1 MPKSKKDGVV
11 EEGPS
16 VPSQT
21 TLRLGTLTAV
31 QKRWLKKGL
40 EQPGGKLPLFD
51 ENGREIPAR
60 TIKACI
66 DAGWAEPWFSNP
78 IKPNWLVCRL
88 TPAAFEVLNSS
99 RIRKKS

>member
-1 MPKSKKDGVV
+1 MPKSKKASVA
-11 EEGPS
+11 EEGASASP
-16 VPSQT
+16 PGA
-21 TLRLGTLTAV
+21 LKLGSLTAV

-60 TIKACI
+60 TIRACI

-88 TPAAFEVLNSS
+88 TPEAIEVLNSS

>member
-1 MPKSKKDGVV
+1 MPKSKKEGVG
-11 EEGPS
+11 EEAAS
-16 VPSQT
+16 ASSQT
-21 TLRLGTLTAV
+21 ALRLGTLTAA

-51 ENGREIPAR
+51 ENGREVPAR
-60 TIKACI
+60 TIRACI

>member
-1 MPKSKKDGVV
+1 MPKSKKEGVPQ
-11 EEGPS
+11 EAASASSPGA
-16 VPSQT
+16 
-21 TLRLGTLTAV
+21 LKLGSLTAV

-60 TIKACI
+60 TIRACI

-78 IKPNWLVCRL
+78 IKPSWLVCRL
-88 TPAAFEVLNSS
+88 TPDAIEVLNSS

>member
-1 MPKSKKDGVV
+1 MPKSKKEGET
-11 EEGPS
+11 EERASASSPGA
-16 VPSQT
+16 
-21 TLRLGTLTAV
+21 LKLGSLTAV
-31 QKRWLKKGL
+31 QKRWLRKGL

-60 TIKACI
+60 TIRACI

-88 TPAAFEVLNSS
+88 TPDAFEVLNSS